1 LYSKLK
7 KYINDVWEFK
17 GVDYGEQ
24 LLDGLVTK
32 QRVIFA
38 IPPNATAAQKR
49 ALDRA
54 VEYGNRADINVEVII
69 KVVK

>member
-1 LYSKLK
+1 ML
-7 KYINDVWEFK
+7 F
-17 GVDYGEQ
+17 
-24 LLDGLVTK
+24 LLSDNFGRRAAEERSHAEHGNEDK